1 MISKEELKELN
12 VSMTSFARDL
22 AIYLGEDYTNAFYQH
37 IGRVLN
43 GEVEPTPQETEAS
56 KKWLHVHNN
65 THEIGYKYFEFVGL
79 RRTVES
85 LRKTMRSGIYNPT
98 QTERMFSKILK
109 LLR

>member
-1 MISKEELKELN
+1 MITKEELKELN

-22 AIYLGEDYTNAFYQH
+22 AVYLDEDYTNAFYQH

-43 GEVEPTPQETEAS
+43 GEVEPTPQETQAS
-56 KKWLHVHNN
+56 EKWLHVHNN
-65 THEIGYKYFEFVGL
+65 AHEIGRKYFEFIGL

-85 LRKTMRSGIYNPT
+85 LRKVMRSGIHNPT
-98 QTERMFSKILK
+98 HTERAFDKILK